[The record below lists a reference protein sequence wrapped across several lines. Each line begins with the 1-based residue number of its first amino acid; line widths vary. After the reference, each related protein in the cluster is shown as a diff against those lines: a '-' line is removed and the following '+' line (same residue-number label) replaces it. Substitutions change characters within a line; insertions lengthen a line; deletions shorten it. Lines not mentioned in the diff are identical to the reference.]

1 MVVFE
6 HMFLDKFAQKAIR
19 DERGFTSVDTI
30 FNLVNSTF
38 LKRGLQKKV
47 CVTLAFF
54 AHGVTFIRTT

>member
-38 LKRGLQKKV
+38 PKRRLQKKV
-47 CVTLAFF
+47 CVNDEKSQKY
-54 AHGVTFIRTT
+54 V